1 MRDHIRRKGAPTVDE
16 KRKRA
21 RLGNDVWL
29 LRSMGAM
36 DAAFLA
42 GVEVDASAAHELD
55 TLATVF
61 AVASVLFL
69 SGSAVSTLVF
79 LWMGAT
85 AEAAL
90 TGTFEE
96 PAGEDGTFTEDF
108 RVDSIV
114 GLATAVEL
122 CWVGEAAACAD
133 ADELCLG

>member
-1 MRDHIRRKGAPTVDE
+1 
-16 KRKRA
+16 
-21 RLGNDVWL
+21 
-29 LRSMGAM
+29 
-36 DAAFLA
+36 
-42 GVEVDASAAHELD
+42 
-55 TLATVF
+55 
-61 AVASVLFL
+61 
-69 SGSAVSTLVF
+69 
-79 LWMGAT
+79 MGAT